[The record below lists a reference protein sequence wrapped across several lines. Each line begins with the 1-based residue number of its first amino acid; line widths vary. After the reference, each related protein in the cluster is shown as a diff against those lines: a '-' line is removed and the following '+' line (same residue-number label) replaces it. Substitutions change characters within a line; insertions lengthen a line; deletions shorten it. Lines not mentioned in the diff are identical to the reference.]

1 MYFETH
7 SHYDFKQ
14 FDEDRNEL
22 LSKILPEA
30 GIDYI
35 LNVGTN
41 MQSSRAS
48 VPLTNLSSGTFEGTG
63 TGGYYGDVSVAV
75 TVDASG
81 SIAGVE
87 VTYHNETPAFA
98 NRAFDSM
105 IPAIISAQ
113 TYDVDTIGGATHS
126 STALRAA
133 VQDALNQA
141 QN

>member
-48 VPLTNLSSGTFEGTG
+48 VNFANKYDYIYATVGVHPHNAKDIKDSDLNLSRNGKK
-63 TGGYYGDVSVAV
+63 
-75 TVDASG
+75 
-81 SIAGVE
+81 
-87 VTYHNETPAFA
+87 P
-98 NRAFDSM
+98 
-105 IPAIISAQ
+105 
-113 TYDVDTIGGATHS
+113 
-126 STALRAA
+126 
-133 VQDALNQA
+133 
-141 QN
+141 